1 MNDAVKPKR
10 KYDAGRRAAQAA
22 DTRNAVIDAARM
34 QFINAGWQA
43 TTIAGIA
50 KAAGVSPETI
60 YATFRNKQAILQ
72 AVVERAVR
80 GNQPEQPLLEQAG
93 PAAIRQARDHDR
105 QIALFAKDISRVLA
119 NVADVMA
126 VVRTAAETDP
136 ALAQLYAALHEGRR
150 RNLGF
155 VAAALLATG
164 TLRNGMG
171 EAEVTAHIW
180 RLASPELYLLMS
192 KVEGLTEE
200 AYAEWLHEALTRQLL

>member
-1 MNDAVKPKR
+1 MVDAVKTKR
-10 KYDAGRRAAQAA
+10 KYDSGRRAAQAA
-22 DTRNAVIDAARM
+22 DTRNAVIAAART

-50 KAAGVSPETI
+50 RAAGVSPETI

-80 GNQPEQPLLEQAG
+80 GSQPEQPLLEQAG
-93 PAAIRQARDHDR
+93 PTAIRQAHDHDK
-105 QIALFAKDISRVLA
+105 QIELFAQDITRVLA

-136 ALAQLYAALHEGRR
+136 ALARLYATLHEGRR

-155 VAAALLATG
+155 VAATLAATG

-180 RLASPELYLLMS
+180 RLASPELYLLMT
-192 KVEGLTEE
+192 KVEGLTAE
-200 AYAEWLHEALTRQLL
+200 AYAEWLYDALTRQLL

>member
-1 MNDAVKPKR
+1 MIDPVKPR
-10 KYDAGRRAAQAA
+10 RRYESGRRATQAA
-22 DTRNAVIDAARM
+22 DTKNAVIDAARAL
-34 QFINAGWQA
+34 FISSGWQA

-60 YATFRNKQAILQ
+60 YATFRNKQAVLQ

-80 GNQPEQPLLEQAG
+80 GNQPERPLLEQAG
-93 PAAIRQARDHDR
+93 PMAIAHAADQQQ
-105 QIALFAKDISRVLA
+105 QIELFARDISRVLA

-136 ALAQLYAALHEGRR
+136 DLAQLYRALHEGRR

-155 VAAALLATG
+155 VAAALAATG
-164 TLRNGMG
+164 ACRNGMG

-180 RLASPELYLLMS
+180 RLASPELYLLMT
-192 KVEGLTEE
+192 KVEGLTQE
-200 AYAEWLHEALTRQLL
+200 AYTGWLGSVLRRQLL